1 MDEKGFG
8 SIEFLFVTLIA
19 LIMIA
24 GLSSMVSSETIQTQT
39 GDIAQT
45 RMTGEKMA
53 EIINTV
59 YMNGAGY
66 TIGLSVP
73 SSTTVYINNPSG
85 SLSIYSAK
93 NGANISIKI
102 IPKNIQNST
111 LTAGNNYN
119 VTHASNGTIMFIP
132 N

>member
-73 SSTTVYINNPSG
+73 NSTTVYINNPSG

-102 IPKNIQNST
+102 IPKNIQNTT